1 MSGLL
6 APLVDHP
13 SASGVFTD
21 YDGTLAP
28 IVEDPERA
36 EPLPGAVEALG
47 RLARRYARVGVI
59 SGRPGAW
66 LAARLGGRG
75 LWLSGLYGLETVV
88 DGSVVALEEATRW
101 APVVEEVAGRAEAPA
116 GPGVDVERKGLAVTL
131 HFRTRPDRREGVHA
145 WAEAE
150 SARTGLALIAGRQSY
165 ELRPPVARNK
175 RTAMREAASGL
186 AAVCF
191 AGDDRADL
199 DAFDALDELAG
210 AGVTAL
216 RIAVRSPEMPP
227 EMADRADLVV
237 DGPAGVLDLFQQLL
251 R

>member
-1 MSGLL
+1 MPGTL
-6 APLVDHP
+6 APLVDRP

-28 IVEDPERA
+28 IVDDPERA
-36 EPLPGAVEALG
+36 EPLPGAVDALA

-75 LWLSGLYGLETVV
+75 LVLSGLYGLETVTA
-88 DGSVVALEEATRW
+88 GEVVAPAEATRW
-101 APVVEEVAGRAEAPA
+101 APVVEEVAARAESPE
-116 GPGVDVERKGLAVTL
+116 GPGAVVERKGLAVTL
-131 HFRTRPDRREGVHA
+131 HVRTAPDRQGAAHA

-150 SARTGLALIAGRQSY
+150 AARTGLDVLVGRRSY
-165 ELRPPVARNK
+165 ELRPPVARDK
-175 RTAMREAASGL
+175 GTALREAAAGL

-191 AGDDRADL
+191 AGDDRGDL
-199 DAFDALDELAG
+199 VAFDALDELAG
-210 AGVTAL
+210 AGVAAL
-216 RIAVRSPEMPP
+216 RIGVRSPEMPP
-227 EMADRADLVV
+227 ELAERADLVV
-237 DGPAGVLDLFQQLL
+237 DGPAGVLDLFEQLL